1 MIHHLCRTTSVP
13 APVEVVWDFIA
24 TPKNLNLITPQNLS
38 FTILSEAPEKMYEGL
53 LIRYRVSIPLFGK
66 WSWLTEIK
74 HIRDRKSFVDE
85 QRSGPYRLWYH
96 YHEVKPYSDGTNII
110 DEVTYQM
117 PLGFLGDLVNTMII
131 KRQLDEIF
139 NYREEVFKKIF

>member
-1 MIHHLCRTTSVP
+1 MIHHLFRTTNVTAP
-13 APVEVVWDFIA
+13 AEDVWNFIA
-24 TPKNLNLITPQNLS
+24 TPRNLNLITPENLS
-38 FTILSEAPEKMYEGL
+38 FIILSEVPEKMYEGL
-53 LIRYRVSIPLFGK
+53 LIHYNVKIPMFGK

-74 HIRDRKSFVDE
+74 HIHDGKSFVDE

-96 YHEVKPYSDGTNII
+96 YHEVQTYSDGTKII
-110 DEVTYQM
+110 DQVTYQM
-117 PLGFLGDLVNTMII
+117 PLGLLGDLVNRMII